1 MLSFGFA
8 HFSRE
13 HVHCLSWAEFR
24 ALWLYPVTPRSAK
37 QAANMTEPPTRG
49 FAQSLVL
56 IRALTFALLME
67 QITGRER
74 FSFTYIGGVGTTP
87 TFLTIPREH
96 AKCSNEGGSA
106 SDGNLAYFIR
116 NNEGRGTQFDHYV
129 TEASDGLAQE
139 GLARLNLTAI
149 YKLI

>member
-1 MLSFGFA
+1 
-8 HFSRE
+8 
-13 HVHCLSWAEFR
+13 
-24 ALWLYPVTPRSAK
+24 
-37 QAANMTEPPTRG
+37 MTEPPTRG

-56 IRALTFALLME
+56 IRALTFALLTE

-74 FSFTYIGGVGTTP
+74 FSFTSEELALPP

-106 SDGNLAYFIR
+106 NDGNLAYFIR
-116 NNEGRGTQFDHYV
+116 NNEGTGTQFDHYV
-129 TEASDGLAQE
+129 TEASDGLTQE

-149 YKLI
+149 YKLIYIDNLSLAAEHP